1 MIFIDMKMG
10 DVYMTVEQQI
20 LRSLAKLRRQRRR
33 ELKQLVIEHNLFIPQ
48 IPQTSEEKVKA
59 IQSGDY
65 DFNLFAQEN
74 MGLAVQI
81 ANNTY
86 VKYHDLDDKIN
97 IALEGLYQAVHDYN
111 PEKGVEFS
119 KYASTMMARFLYR
132 EHTRQTRSKR
142 GGNQA
147 DLAYDHQILTTM
159 LGSQPERQ
167 AFNLEDVV
175 FELLLTKME
184 YKTPLE
190 QQVALAHFSYGLSI
204 TEIADRTG
212 VKRYTIQGYYVKL
225 RRQLA
230 RLLTEERYLDR

>member
-1 MIFIDMKMG
+1 MFFIDMKMG
-10 DVYMTVEQQI
+10 EIYMTVEQQI
-20 LRSLAKLRRQRRR
+20 ARSLAKLRRQRQR
-33 ELKQLVIEHNLFIPQ
+33 ELKQLMIEHNLFTPRL
-48 IPQTSEEKVKA
+48 PQTPEEKVKA

-74 MGLAVQI
+74 MGLAIQI
-81 ANNTY
+81 ASTTY

-97 IALEGLYQAVHDYN
+97 IALEGLYQAVLDYD
-111 PEKGVEFS
+111 PDKGVEFS
-119 KYASTMMARFLYR
+119 KYAATMMARFLYR

-142 GGNQA
+142 GGDQA
-147 DLAYDHQILTTM
+147 DLAYDHQILTSM
-159 LGSQPERQ
+159 LGSQSGRP

-175 FELLLTKME
+175 FELLLTKMK

-190 QQVALAHFSYGLSI
+190 RQVALAHFSYGLSI
-204 TEIADRTG
+204 TEIANQTG